1 MTAFTP
7 FDPVSALARMRTTV
21 IVQGVLSVLAGLLMA
36 VFPDFAL
43 LVIVVLCAA
52 WLLADGVLALLR
64 LASRRS
70 GSRSGWPL
78 ARGLL
83 AIGLGVLVLLL
94 PGESAAV
101 IAVIAGLW
109 AFLLG
114 GLAVLGALAL
124 RRLGG
129 SLWWGLLLLGGFG
142 LVLGAVLLLD
152 PAAGIGAV
160 LWLVAAFL
168 VLQGVAAIL
177 LGVRLGR
184 ALGRAAA
191 GQNGLGGLG
200 GRTGAGGPV
209 VFGGPGFGGPVVF
222 GGPGFGGPGFGG
234 PGGSGGSAHSGP
246 TGSARGSEDPAPP
259 GWITGELADDE
270 DAGTT
275 GGNSAPQDEDDDRR
289 RGGSG
294 SRDGI

>member
-1 MTAFTP
+1 MTASMP
-7 FDPVSALARMRTTV
+7 FDPVGALARMRTTV
-21 IVQGVLSVLAGLLMA
+21 IVQGALSVLAGLLMA
-36 VFPDFAL
+36 VFPDLAL

-52 WLLADGVLALLR
+52 WLIVDGLLALLGWI
-64 LASRRS
+64 SRCGTRT
-70 GSRSGWPL
+70 GWSL

-83 AIGLGVLVLLL
+83 ALGLGVLVLLL
-94 PGESAAV
+94 PRESAAV

-114 GLAVLGALAL
+114 GLAVLGGLAL

-129 SLWWGLLLLGGFG
+129 ALWWGLLLIGGLGMM
-142 LVLGAVLLLD
+142 LGVVLLLD
-152 PAAGIGAV
+152 PAAGLGAV

-177 LGVRLGR
+177 LGIRLGR
-184 ALGRAAA
+184 ALGRATA
-191 GQNGLGGLG
+191 GPGGLGGLG
-200 GRTGAGGPV
+200 GRAVPGGPV
-209 VFGGPGFGGPVVF
+209 VFGGPAFGDPGAPGGPGGFGRTGGFGGPA
-222 GGPGFGGPGFGG
+222 
-234 PGGSGGSAHSGP
+234 GSPADP
-246 TGSARGSEDPAPP
+246 DDPARP

-270 DAGTT
+270 DHSSTR
-275 GGNSAPQDEDDDRR
+275 NDAPDDEDDRR

>member
-21 IVQGVLSVLAGLLMA
+21 IVQGVLSVLAGFLMA

-191 GQNGLGGLG
+191 EQNGLGGLGGLG
-200 GRTGAGGPV
+200 GRTGA
-209 VFGGPGFGGPVVF
+209 GGPVVF

-246 TGSARGSEDPAPP
+246 SGSARGSEDPAPP

-275 GGNSAPQDEDDDRR
+275 GRDGAPRDEDDGDDDRR

>member
-94 PGESAAV
+94 PRESAAV

-168 VLQGVAAIL
+168 ILQGVAAIL

-209 VFGGPGFGGPVVF
+209 VFGGPGFGGP
-222 GGPGFGGPGFGG
+222 
-234 PGGSGGSAHSGP
+234 GGSGGPAHSGP
-246 TGSARGSEDPAPP
+246 SGSARGSEDPARP

-275 GGNSAPQDEDDDRR
+275 GRDSAPHDEDDDDRR

>member
-1 MTAFTP
+1 MTASMP
-7 FDPVSALARMRTTV
+7 FDPVGALARMRTTV
-21 IVQGVLSVLAGLLMA
+21 IVQGALSVLAGLLMA
-36 VFPDFAL
+36 VFPELAL

-52 WLLADGVLALLR
+52 WLLADGILALLR
-64 LASRRS
+64 LASRPA

-78 ARGLL
+78 VRGLL
-83 AIGLGVLVLLL
+83 ALGLGVLVLLL
-94 PGESAAV
+94 PRESAAV

-114 GLAVLGALAL
+114 SLAVLGALAL

-129 SLWWGLLLLGGFG
+129 SLWWGLLLLGGLG
-142 LVLGAVLLLD
+142 MVLGVVLLLD

-177 LGVRLGR
+177 LGIRLGR
-184 ALGRAAA
+184 ALGRATA
-191 GQNGLGGLG
+191 GPGGLGGLG
-200 GRTGAGGPV
+200 GQAGPGGPV
-209 VFGGPGFGGPVVF
+209 VFGGPAF
-222 GGPGFGGPGFGG
+222 GGPGAHGGSGGSGG
-234 PGGSGGSAHSGP
+234 PGGSGRPAGAP
-246 TGSARGSEDPAPP
+246 ADPDDPARP

-270 DAGTT
+270 DQRGPRNDIPDD
-275 GGNSAPQDEDDDRR
+275 GDDRGH
-289 RGGSG
+289 GGSG

>member
-1 MTAFTP
+1 M
-7 FDPVSALARMRTTV
+7 
-21 IVQGVLSVLAGLLMA
+21 
-36 VFPDFAL
+36 
-43 LVIVVLCAA
+43 
-52 WLLADGVLALLR
+52 
-64 LASRRS
+64 
-70 GSRSGWPL
+70 
-78 ARGLL
+78 
-83 AIGLGVLVLLL
+83 
-94 PGESAAV
+94 
-101 IAVIAGLW
+101 
-109 AFLLG
+109 
-114 GLAVLGALAL
+114 LGALAL

-168 VLQGVAAIL
+168 ILQGVAAIL

-209 VFGGPGFGGPVVF
+209 VFGGPGFGGP
-222 GGPGFGGPGFGG
+222 
-234 PGGSGGSAHSGP
+234 GGSGGPAHSGP
-246 TGSARGSEDPAPP
+246 SGSARGSEDPAPP

-275 GGNSAPQDEDDDRR
+275 GRDSAPHDEDDDDRR